1 MTVRIITDS
10 ASDITAD
17 DIAAAGNPA
26 LTVLPLSVTFGDT
39 TYADGVDL
47 THHRF
52 YELLVEG
59 DELPMTGQ
67 VNPYAFEQAISAA
80 REAGEE
86 VVVITLSGKLSGT
99 NASAV
104 TAAAAFDEGVY
115 VVDSKNVT
123 VGERVLVDYALRLV
137 DEGLPAA
144 DIACALE
151 QARED
156 VHVVGLLDTLEY
168 LRRGGRIPASA
179 AALGRLLSIK
189 PVITI
194 EDGLVELLGKARGS
208 KNGRNL
214 LTQQVEAAGGIDF
227 SMPLALGYAGLD
239 DALLRKYIEDSRHIW
254 EGHVSLDEL
263 PIHTVG
269 ATIGTHVGP
278 GAIALAFFKLPQA

>member
-10 ASDITAD
+10 ASDITAA

-26 LTVLPLSVTFGDT
+26 LTVLPLSVTFGQT
-39 TYADGVDL
+39 TYEDGVDL
-47 THHRF
+47 THRRF

-59 DELPMTGQ
+59 DDLPMTGQ
-67 VNPYAFEQAISAA
+67 VNPYAFEQAIAQA

-99 NASAV
+99 NASAM
-104 TAAAAFDEGVY
+104 TAAAAFEDGVY
-115 VVDSKNVT
+115 VVDSKSVT
-123 VGERVLVDYALRLV
+123 VGERILVDYALRLV
-137 DEGLPAA
+137 GEGLGAA

-156 VHVVGLLDTLEY
+156 VHVVGLLDTLEF

-179 AALGRLLSIK
+179 AALGKLLSIK

-194 EDGLVELLGKARGS
+194 TDGVVELLGKARGS

-227 SMPLALGYAGLD
+227 SMPIELAYAGLD
-239 DALLRKYIEDSRHIW
+239 DALLRKYVEDSRHIW
-254 EGHVSLDEL
+254 EGHVELDDL
-263 PIHTVG
+263 PVHTVG

-278 GAIALAFFKLPQA
+278 GAIALAFFKQ

>member
-10 ASDITAD
+10 ASDITAA

-26 LTVLPLSVTFGDT
+26 LTVLPLSVTFGQT
-39 TYADGVDL
+39 TYEDGVDL
-47 THHRF
+47 SHRRF

-59 DELPMTGQ
+59 DDLPMTGQ
-67 VNPYAFEQAISAA
+67 VNPYAFEQAIAQA

-99 NASAV
+99 NASAM
-104 TAAAAFDEGVY
+104 TAAAAFEDGVY
-115 VVDSKNVT
+115 VVDSKSVT
-123 VGERVLVDYALRLV
+123 VGERILVDYALRLV
-137 DEGLPAA
+137 GEGLGAA

-156 VHVVGLLDTLEY
+156 IHVVGLLDTLEF

-179 AALGRLLSIK
+179 AALGKLLSIK

-194 EDGLVELLGKARGS
+194 TDGVVELLGKARGS

-227 SMPLALGYAGLD
+227 SMPIELAYAGLD
-239 DALLRKYIEDSRHIW
+239 DALLRKYVEDSRHIW
-254 EGHVSLDEL
+254 EGHVKLDDL
-263 PIHTVG
+263 PVHTVG

-278 GAIALAFFKLPQA
+278 GAIALAFFKR

>member
-10 ASDITAD
+10 ASDITAA

-26 LTVLPLSVTFGDT
+26 LTVLPLSVTFGDKA
-39 TYADGVDL
+39 YADGVDL
-47 THHRF
+47 THRRF

-59 DELPMTGQ
+59 DDLPMTGQ
-67 VNPYAFEQAISAA
+67 VNPYAFEQAISSA

-99 NASAV
+99 NASAM
-104 TAAAAFDEGVY
+104 TAAAAFEDGVY
-115 VVDSKNVT
+115 VVDSKSVT
-123 VGERVLVDYALRLV
+123 VGERILVDYALRLV
-137 DEGLPAA
+137 GEGLGAA

-156 VHVVGLLDTLEY
+156 IHVVGLLDTLEF

-179 AALGRLLSIK
+179 AALGKLLSIK

-194 EDGLVELLGKARGS
+194 TDGVVELLGKARGS

-227 SMPLALGYAGLD
+227 SMPIELAYAGLD
-239 DALLRKYIEDSRHIW
+239 DALLRKYVEDSRHIW
-254 EGHVSLDEL
+254 EGHVEL
-263 PIHTVG
+263 ENLPVHTVG

-278 GAIALAFFKLPQA
+278 GAIALAFFKQ

>member
-10 ASDITAD
+10 ASDITAA

-26 LTVLPLSVTFGDT
+26 LTVLPLSVTFGQT
-39 TYADGVDL
+39 TYEDGVDL
-47 THHRF
+47 SHRRF

-59 DELPMTGQ
+59 DDLPMTGQ
-67 VNPYAFEQAISAA
+67 VNPYAFEQAIAQA

-99 NASAV
+99 NASAM
-104 TAAAAFDEGVY
+104 TAAAAFEDGVY
-115 VVDSKNVT
+115 VVDSKSVT
-123 VGERVLVDYALRLV
+123 VGERILVDYALRLV
-137 DEGLPAA
+137 GEGLGAA

-156 VHVVGLLDTLEY
+156 IHVVGLLDTLEF

-179 AALGRLLSIK
+179 AALGKLLSIK

-194 EDGLVELLGKARGS
+194 TDGAVELLGKARGS

-227 SMPLALGYAGLD
+227 SMPIELAYAGLD
-239 DALLRKYIEDSRHIW
+239 DALLRKYVEDSRHIW
-254 EGHVSLDEL
+254 EGHVELDDL
-263 PIHTVG
+263 PVHTVG

-278 GAIALAFFKLPQA
+278 GAIALAFFKR

>member
-10 ASDITAD
+10 ASDITAE

-26 LTVLPLSVTFGDT
+26 LTVLPLSVTFGDK
-39 TYADGVDL
+39 TYEDGVDL

-67 VNPYAFEQAISAA
+67 VNPYAFERAISAA

-86 VVVITLSGKLSGT
+86 VIVITLSGKLSGT

-104 TAAAAFDEGVY
+104 TAAAGFGEGVY
-115 VVDSKNVT
+115 VVDSRNVT

-137 DEGLPAA
+137 AEGVPAA
-144 DIACALE
+144 DIATALE

-156 VHVVGLLDTLEY
+156 IYVVGLLDTLEY

-194 EDGLVELLGKARGS
+194 EDGVVELLGKARGS

-254 EGHVSLDEL
+254 ESHVSLDEL
-263 PIHTVG
+263 PVHTVG

-278 GAIALAFFKLPQA
+278 GAIALAFFRQR

>member
-10 ASDITAD
+10 ASDITAS
-17 DIAAAGNPA
+17 DITAAGNPA
-26 LTVLPLSVTFGDT
+26 LTVLPLSVTFGQT
-39 TYADGVDL
+39 TYEDGVDL
-47 THHRF
+47 SHRRF

-59 DELPMTGQ
+59 DDLPMTGQ
-67 VNPYAFEQAISAA
+67 VNPYAFEQAIAQA

-99 NASAV
+99 NASAM
-104 TAAAAFDEGVY
+104 TAAAAFEDGVY
-115 VVDSKNVT
+115 VVDSKSVT
-123 VGERVLVDYALRLV
+123 VGERILVDYALRLV
-137 DEGLPAA
+137 GEGLGAA

-156 VHVVGLLDTLEY
+156 IHVVGLLDTLEF

-179 AALGRLLSIK
+179 AALGKLLSIK

-194 EDGLVELLGKARGS
+194 TDGVVELLGKARGS

-227 SMPLALGYAGLD
+227 SMPIELAYAGLD
-239 DALLRKYIEDSRHIW
+239 DALLRKYVEDSRHIW
-254 EGHVSLDEL
+254 EGHVALDDL
-263 PIHTVG
+263 PVHTVG

-278 GAIALAFFKLPQA
+278 GAIALAFFKR

>member
-10 ASDITAD
+10 ASDITAA

-26 LTVLPLSVTFGDT
+26 LTVLPLSVTFGQT
-39 TYADGVDL
+39 TYEDGVDL
-47 THHRF
+47 THRRF

-59 DELPMTGQ
+59 DDLPMTGQ
-67 VNPYAFEQAISAA
+67 VNPYAFEQAIAQA

-99 NASAV
+99 NASAM
-104 TAAAAFDEGVY
+104 TAAAVFEGGVY
-115 VVDSKNVT
+115 VVDSKSVT
-123 VGERVLVDYALRLV
+123 VGERILVDYALRLV
-137 DEGLPAA
+137 GEGLGAA

-156 VHVVGLLDTLEY
+156 IHVVGLLDTLEF

-179 AALGRLLSIK
+179 AALGKLLSIK

-194 EDGLVELLGKARGS
+194 TDGVVELLGKARGS

-227 SMPLALGYAGLD
+227 SMPIELAYAGLD
-239 DALLRKYIEDSRHIW
+239 DALLRKYVEDSRHIW
-254 EGHVSLDEL
+254 EGHVELDDL
-263 PIHTVG
+263 PVHTVG

-278 GAIALAFFKLPQA
+278 GAIALAFFKQ